1 MLVRRKFVSWKGD
14 REDVLF
20 VTYQLVFRDD
30 MLENIY
36 NEYGYSVEKNSE
48 VWEFFNAK
56 YKKS

>member
-1 MLVRRKFVSWKGD
+1 
-14 REDVLF
+14 LF
-20 VTYQLVFRDD
+20 VTYQLIFRDD